1 MRFLLIKKATIT
13 NYFSFSWESKLKII
27 LEESVRIA
35 KKIRTKGEVVEVS
48 ELVGKELIAERKA
61 KVPSS
66 IQLTPAP
73 KLSVENVKQNAPE
86 VHKAIVDSAYE
97 EGFKA
102 GIEET
107 SAELKKGMS
116 VHLIEKEFP
125 EVYRAIFQLGVEE
138 GKKHKGK

>member
-1 MRFLLIKKATIT
+1 MKV
-13 NYFSFSWESKLKII
+13 I
-27 LEESVRIA
+27 LEESVRIE

-48 ELVGKELIAERKA
+48 EAVGKELIAEKKA

-86 VHKAIVDSAYE
+86 VHKAIAESAYE

-102 GIEET
+102 GIEEA
-107 SAELKKGMS
+107 SSELKKGMS
-116 VHLIEKEFP
+116 VELLEKEFP
-125 EVYRAIFQLGVEE
+125 EVHKAIFHSGVEE

>member
-1 MRFLLIKKATIT
+1 M
-13 NYFSFSWESKLKII
+13 KII

-48 ELVGKELIAERKA
+48 EAVGKELIAEKKA
-61 KVPSS
+61 KIPSS

-73 KLSVENVKQNAPE
+73 KLSVASVKESAPE

-102 GIEET
+102 GIEEA
-107 SAELKKGMS
+107 SSELKKS
-116 VHLIEKEFP
+116 VTAELIEKEFP
-125 EVYRAIFQLGVEE
+125 EVHKAIFQSGVEE